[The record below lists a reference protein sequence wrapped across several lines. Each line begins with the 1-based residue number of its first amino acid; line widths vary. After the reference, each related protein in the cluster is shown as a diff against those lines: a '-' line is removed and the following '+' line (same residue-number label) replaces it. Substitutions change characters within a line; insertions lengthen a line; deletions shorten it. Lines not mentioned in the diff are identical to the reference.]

1 MTDIWSREYW
11 TRKGDVDL
19 FLFRKRVGA
28 PKAGDDPLP
37 VLFLVHGSS
46 FCGPSG
52 FDLQVPGK
60 PGYSLME
67 HFAGL
72 GFDVWTLDHEGYGH
86 SSRTAG
92 NSDIAS
98 GAEDLRAGVDVVE
111 GETGL
116 ASYAFYG
123 SSSGALRAALFAER
137 HPGYVERLI
146 LDAFV
151 WTGEGSPTLIK
162 RAESLESFRNNN
174 TRPVDRAFF
183 HSIFTRDKPGT
194 SEDGVAD
201 ALADAELRY
210 GDTMPTGTYLDM
222 CAHLPVNDPHRIE
235 CPVLVVRG
243 EHDGIATEE
252 DLSAFFEALPNRDK
266 QFVIIPGQ
274 AHVSYLG
281 VNRARFRHV
290 VHAFLTTPARVD
302 GEH

>member
-72 GFDVWTLDHEGYGH
+72 GFDVWTLDHEGYGR

>member
-252 DLSAFFEALPNRDK
+252 DLSAFFEALPSRDK